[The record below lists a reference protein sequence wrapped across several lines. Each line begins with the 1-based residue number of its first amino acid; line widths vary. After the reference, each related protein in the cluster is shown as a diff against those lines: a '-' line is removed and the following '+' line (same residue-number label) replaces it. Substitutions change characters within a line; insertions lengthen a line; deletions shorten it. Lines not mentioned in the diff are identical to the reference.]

1 MGNTNSNTVPENL
14 KKLEA
19 LYEKLERDPNLE
31 KAFLTDKKK
40 FLEDHGFNEEEV
52 NNLINKQK
60 EIAEKNANIYADKIS
75 DELKRKNIAADREIQ
90 YLHTEAATLIRNKIA
105 TITLS
110 TVEEIANNEFKDTKS
125 DTIYENF
132 ISNIPKALKS

>member
-52 NNLINKQK
+52 NNLINDLQK
-60 EIAEKNANIYADKIS
+60 ERIAELS
-75 DELKRKNIAADREIQ
+75 SVLKEQEEK
-90 YLHTEAATLIRNKIA
+90 
-105 TITLS
+105 LS
-110 TVEEIANNEFKDTKS
+110 
-125 DTIYENF
+125 
-132 ISNIPKALKS
+132 